1 MNRRRLLG
9 AAAFSPSLAWLA
21 ACSGGGSGATAT
33 APVQATPAAPASPV
47 APVGNNSST
56 GNAAAPSSA
65 CSLPARPGADPV
77 PLSVPPQAVDVR
89 LHGVRG
95 DGRTPDGEALQR
107 LFDRVQPGQ
116 WLWFP
121 PGVYMQERAL
131 RLRQA
136 GVTLSGYGATLHATD
151 PASQALILQGQGAR
165 VLGFTMTALTD
176 RRRAAPW
183 ESRLAIWREEGSD
196 AIEDVQIRDN
206 RIIESGPPGTAGANS
221 SSSSAIYVER
231 ASRFVIAGNV
241 VRRSLADGIHITGGS
256 RDGLVAGNLV
266 RESGD
271 DMIAIVSYLDADA
284 ATPLPAAAELLAQMP
299 VRRDRYLVRN
309 VLVTGNDLSAG
320 YWGRGLSV
328 VGGEDITIIDNTLD
342 RCVHAAAI
350 YLAREPY
357 WRTFGVRN
365 VRVAGNRIS
374 RVQTL
379 GPSYSTLDEPQRSAR
394 TGHGAIELVAHVLQA
409 EAGQPALVAQLG
421 IDTVLLED
429 NRVDDVGSPGIRVGQ
444 GWAAWAEI
452 AMPQAGLA
460 RYTGAPVRGLAMRA
474 NEITRSDG
482 GIALLN
488 EADPQAAPA
497 HQGNRVDGAPWA
509 AQGGQAWSLTKP
521 LAVGSRVSCAAL

>member
-1 MNRRRLLG
+1 MNRRRLLC
-9 AAAFSPSLAWLA
+9 AAALPPPLAWLA
-21 ACSGGGSGATAT
+21 ACSGGGSGASVPAS
-33 APVQATPAAPASPV
+33 AAPAAPAPPA
-47 APVGNNSST
+47 APAGT
-56 GNAAAPSSA
+56 ADAPSSA
-65 CSLPARPGADPV
+65 CHLPFRPGADPV
-77 PLSVPPQAVDVR
+77 PVGVPAQAIDVR

-95 DGRTPDGEALQR
+95 DGSTPDGEALQR

-121 PGVYMQERAL
+121 PGVYVQDRAL

-136 GVTLSGYGATLHATD
+136 GVTLSGYGAALHATD
-151 PASQALILQGQGAR
+151 PASQALILQGQGSR
-165 VLGFTMTALTD
+165 VLGFTMTATTD

-183 ESRLAIWREEGSD
+183 ESRIAVWREDGGD
-196 AIEDVQIRDN
+196 AIADVQIRDN
-206 RIIESGPPGTAGANS
+206 RIVESGPPGTAGANS

-271 DMIAIVSYLDADA
+271 DMIAVVSYLDADA
-284 ATPLPAAAELLAQMP
+284 ATPLPAAAALLAQMP
-299 VRRDRYLVRN
+299 ARRDRFLVRN
-309 VLVTGNDLSAG
+309 VLITGNDLAAG

-342 RCVHAAAI
+342 RCVHAAAV
-350 YLAREPY
+350 YLAREPH

-379 GPSYSTLDEPQRSAR
+379 EPAYSPLDEPQRSSR

-409 EAGQPALVAQLG
+409 EAELPALAAQLG
-421 IDTVLLED
+421 IDTILLED
-429 NRVDDVGSPGIRVGQ
+429 NRIDDVGSPGIRVGQ
-444 GWAAWAEI
+444 GWAEWAEI
-452 AMPQAGLA
+452 PMPQGALS
-460 RYTGAPVRGLAMRA
+460 RYTGAPVRGLALRA
-474 NEITRSDG
+474 NEITRSHG

-488 EADPQAAPA
+488 EADRLAEPA
-497 HQGNRVDGAPWA
+497 CQDNRVDGAPWA
-509 AQGGQAWSLTKP
+509 APRSQALSLTTP
-521 LAVGSRVSCAAL
+521 RAAGSRVSCAAL